1 MIAQAD
7 NIDQFF
13 FALYGQDAPGW
24 LVIWTKQDKLSRW
37 FEASN
42 ISEATAR
49 CQELAGSFD
58 VYFGVG
64 LREQKLASDKRG
76 KADKVIA
83 IPGLW
88 LDIDC
93 QGGTHTA
100 TNLPTL
106 EEGRDF
112 LAEFSLP
119 PSIVVHS
126 GGGLHVY
133 WLFNRLWTFRDNAER
148 ERAADLVARF
158 QQVFIAL
165 AGARGWKLDNTSD
178 LSRVLRVPGTFN
190 HKSGQPVPV
199 RVLEFDPA
207 RRYGYKETTQAID
220 ELAARVPR
228 QERKTTRQEAHQD
241 EDRPE
246 AALILERCAFLR
258 HCRDDAATL
267 PEPEWYAMLTIM
279 ARTDGGPELCH
290 ELSRPYPRY
299 SERETEEKIR
309 HALADTGPY
318 TCQRIRQDFGTWCQG
333 CRERVTSPIVLGMAL
348 PVVPP
353 LEEVQPFPLEALPN
367 CLVPLVTEAAKA
379 NSCPLDFIAV
389 PMLTVLGAAIG
400 NSRILQVKP
409 GWWFKANLYT
419 CIVAPPG
426 SGKSPAQGET
436 TAPVRELQ
444 KQMAEEYEE
453 AMQRYQGELARW
465 EVEADQA
472 RKAGEPKPPK
482 PEEPVMREIFT
493 TDTTTEAL
501 AQALSHNTRGMII
514 LLDELTAWINGLNQY
529 KGGRGADREYY
540 LSFWSGTTTKVNR
553 VKKAP
558 LILPSPFVAV
568 TGCMPPAVLDTLVD
582 ERGRGEDGFIHR
594 ILFAYP
600 DPVPQWWTEE
610 AITETARK
618 QYREVFE
625 RLWELQPN
633 VDGTPQVVT
642 LTPDAYSLW
651 VECFNENARERMAP
665 DFPENLQGPWAKMP
679 SQAARL
685 ALIIHLCRRS
695 MGETTSDQVDRVSMA
710 KAWLLVDYFKS
721 HARRVYRQLKEDPE
735 DKGIRRVVEWCRKHG
750 KDGVTPRE
758 LARAGICKTADD
770 AKSLLEA
777 MKKRGLGY
785 FQEHAGGRGRKKNI
799 FMIHVT

>member
-1 MIAQAD
+1 MIAQAGD
-7 NIDQFF
+7 IDQFF

-24 LVIWTKQDKLSRW
+24 LVIWTKQDKLPRW
-37 FEASN
+37 YETHN
-42 ISEATAR
+42 IPEVAAR
-49 CQELAGSFD
+49 CRELAGSFD
-58 VYFGVG
+58 VYYGIG
-64 LREQKLASDKRG
+64 LQGQKLASNQRG
-76 KADKVIA
+76 KVDRVIA

-100 TNLPTL
+100 TNLPTF
-106 EEGRDF
+106 EEARDF
-112 LAEFSLP
+112 LTEFPLP

-133 WLFNRLWTFRDNAER
+133 WLFRQLWTFRNNAER
-148 ERAADLVARF
+148 EQAVALVARF
-158 QQVFIAL
+158 QQAFIAL

-178 LSRVLRVPGTFN
+178 LARVLRVPGTLN
-190 HKSGQPVPV
+190 HKGAEPVPV
-199 RVLEFDPA
+199 RVLEFEPA
-207 RRYGYKETTQAID
+207 RRYGYKEIAQAID
-220 ELAARVPR
+220 ALAAKVPR
-228 QERKTTRQEAHQD
+228 QERGTTRREPTGE

-246 AALILERCAFLR
+246 AALILERCAFIR
-258 HCRDDAATL
+258 HCRDDAAAL
-267 PEPEWYAMLTIM
+267 SEPEWYAMLTIM

-290 ELSRPYPRY
+290 ELSRPYPKY
-299 SERETEEKIR
+299 NPRETDEKIK
-309 HALADTGPY
+309 HALEDTGPY
-318 TCQRIRQDFGTWCQG
+318 TCQRIRQDFGAYCRGCQ
-333 CRERVTSPIVLGMAL
+333 ERVTSPIVLGMAM

-353 LEEVQPFPLEALPN
+353 LEEVQPFPLEALPD
-367 CLVPLVTEAAKA
+367 CLVPLVTEAARA
-379 NSCPLDFIAV
+379 NSCPPDFIAV
-389 PMLTVLGAAIG
+389 PMLTVLGVAIG

-409 GWWFKANLYT
+409 GWRFKANLYT
-419 CIVAPPG
+419 NIIAAPG
-426 SGKSPAQGET
+426 SGKSPAQGEAA
-436 TAPVRELQ
+436 APVKELQ
-444 KQMAEEYEE
+444 KQMAREYEKAIQKYEEDMAQWE
-453 AMQRYQGELARW
+453 AECA
-465 EVEADQA
+465 QA
-472 RKAGEPKPPK
+472 RMAGEAKPRR

-501 AQALSHNTRGMII
+501 AQALSQNPRGMLL
-514 LLDELTAWINGLNQY
+514 LLDELTAWVNGLNQY

-558 LILPSPFVAV
+558 LILPSPFLAV

-594 ILFAYP
+594 ILFSYP

-610 AITETARK
+610 TMSETARK

-625 RLWELQPN
+625 KLWKLEPN
-633 VDGTPQVVT
+633 ADGTPQVVT

-651 VECFNENARERMAP
+651 VECYNENTRERMAP

-685 ALIIHLCRRS
+685 ALIIHMCRLVS
-695 MGETTSDQVDRVSMA
+695 GETTSGAVDKKSMA

-770 AKSLLEA
+770 AKSLLEV

-785 FQEHAGGRGRKKNI
+785 FQEHGGGRGRRKSV
-799 FMIHVT
+799 FMIRVT